1 MAAPPGRF
9 AQHLAA
15 LPVDAR
21 EHTAD
26 DVERALASPSLAAC
40 RRCCRRR
47 RRRGWRTSRSG
58 ARRDAAAVRPGG
70 AAVRA
75 AVREQRLPELVHLLR
90 LQQGAWTSRAAP

>member
-26 DVERALASPSLAAC
+26 DVERALASPSWPA
-40 RRCCRRR
+40 
-47 RRRGWRTSRSG
+47 SG
-58 ARRDAAAVRPGG
+58 AAVAGGG
-70 AAVRA
+70 AAA
-75 AVREQRLPELVHLLR
+75 
-90 LQQGAWTSRAAP
+90 